1 VAARLFWFEHKP
13 KISEIRQLD
22 PCSDRHRRHPPCIA
36 APWGGKS
43 LAQQL
48 ALGAGDA
55 VSLWAGCAVH
65 RLRALCP
72 HPAEARH
79 CQNAD
84 LEHAN
89 ATITGNTDQ
98 ITTLQTGNEALL
110 ETLDSATL
118 RRMSLQLQVR
128 EGVNG

>member
-1 VAARLFWFEHKP
+1 LRSNLRWVLVT
-13 KISEIRQLD
+13 L
-22 PCSDRHRRHPPCIA
+22 
-36 APWGGKS
+36 
-43 LAQQL
+43 LAFG
-48 ALGAGDA
+48 LGALFIA
-55 VSLWAGCAVH
+55 F
-65 RLRALCP
+65 ALYIP
-72 HPAEARH
+72 TRQKLDIA
-79 CQNAD
+79 NAD

>member
-1 VAARLFWFEHKP
+1 MLVTL
-13 KISEIRQLD
+13 
-22 PCSDRHRRHPPCIA
+22 
-36 APWGGKS
+36 
-43 LAQQL
+43 LAFG
-48 ALGAGDA
+48 LGALFIA
-55 VSLWAGCAVH
+55 F
-65 RLRALCP
+65 ALYVP
-72 HPAEARH
+72 TRQKLDIAN
-79 CQNAD
+79 NAD

-98 ITTLQTGNEALL
+98 ITTLQTGNGALL